1 MQDVDLVNEGKLLF
15 ENGHIKESIESYESA
30 LKINPKSKEAYYNK
44 GISLL
49 VLEKPRSALECFE
62 KAVQLDPNYASA
74 LIGQANC
81 LSEFADRG

>member
-49 VLEKPRSALECFE
+49 VLEKSALECFG